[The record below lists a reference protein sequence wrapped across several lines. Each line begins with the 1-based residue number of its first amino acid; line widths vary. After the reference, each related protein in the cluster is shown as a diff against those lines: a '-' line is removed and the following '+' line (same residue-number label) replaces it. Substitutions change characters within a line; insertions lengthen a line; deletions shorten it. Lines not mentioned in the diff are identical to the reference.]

1 MALAKLFARIAILS
15 LVLSPVSALA
25 VTIDASKIMPTATVY
40 FSPRTGSFIE
50 GSTFEVPVLLN
61 TRGSSV
67 NAVEIKVRYD
77 SDALSIIQSS
87 SGKSII
93 GVWVDPPSY
102 DNSRGSASFVGVI
115 PDGIVTDAG
124 LVASITFKAKRTG
137 VATLGIQQTS
147 RVLLNDGLGSEM
159 VLDAGRASYD
169 ILTKAPEGVVVYS
182 ETHPSQSSWY
192 NNNSPVLSW
201 DKDAGVTGFS
211 YVLDDKPSTVPPNEI
226 VSTDVTKAY
235 EGLKDGLW
243 YFHIKANKNG
253 VWGTTGHYLL
263 RIDTNPPARFTP
275 EVSYVVAAAIVVER
289 ALVSFF
295 TTDNLSGIDHYEVG
309 VIDKSQPV
317 TESPVFV
324 EAESPFQVPNGGNL
338 RVIVRAVDKAGNVR
352 DESVNVGSPFAL
364 GAFIDSY
371 LVWILLL
378 IILLAL
384 GYFVFHYLFG
394 HKVIPHLKRAW
405 MIMRREEEQE
415 KLMPKNVVVAPPT
428 EKAAPVQP
436 VNPVSET
443 PKQVPAES
451 TQNQN
456 QPPIMPG

>member
-1 MALAKLFARIAILS
+1 MALAKFFARIVIAS
-15 LVLSPVSALA
+15 LVLAPASVFA
-25 VTIDASKIMPTATVY
+25 VTIDASKVMPTATVY
-40 FSPRTGSFIE
+40 FSPRTGSFVE

-137 VATLGIQQTS
+137 TATLGIQQTS

-159 VLDAGRASYD
+159 VLDAGRASYS

-201 DKDAGVTGFS
+201 DKDAGVSGFS
-211 YVLDDKPSTVPPNEI
+211 YVLDDKPSTVPPNQMLT
-226 VSTDVTKAY
+226 TDTAKAY

-253 VWGTTGHYLL
+253 VWGTTGHYLV
-263 RIDTNPPARFTP
+263 RIDTNPPAKFTP

-352 DESVNVGSPFAL
+352 DESINVGSPFAL
-364 GAFIDSY
+364 SAFIDSY
-371 LVWILLL
+371 LVWILLF
-378 IILLAL
+378 IILIALA
-384 GYFVFHYLFG
+384 YFAFHYLFG
-394 HKVIPHLKRAW
+394 HKLIPHLKRAW

-415 KLMPKNVVVAPPT
+415 KRMPQSTTQMPVEKIAVTPSPQPVEQPKQQPPEPPAPPLMT
-428 EKAAPVQP
+428 
-436 VNPVSET
+436 
-443 PKQVPAES
+443 
-451 TQNQN
+451 
-456 QPPIMPG
+456 G